1 MEKEIRSVICVNK
14 GKKRNALLELTEND
28 DDTVVIKFSFEN
40 SVFEKEGDNFFE
52 TLIKLREELE
62 KINIKLLCKGCCKN
76 VYPSGMI
83 LSMGTGRN
91 AYVLVRGEQ
100 AKMSSLVD
108 IFDSCSI
115 DEYATIG
122 EQSEYFKEWTISLI
136 C

>member
-1 MEKEIRSVICVNK
+1 
-14 GKKRNALLELTEND
+14 
-28 DDTVVIKFSFEN
+28 
-40 SVFEKEGDNFFE
+40 
-52 TLIKLREELE
+52 
-62 KINIKLLCKGCCKN
+62 
-76 VYPSGMI
+76 MI

>member
-1 MEKEIRSVICVNK
+1 
-14 GKKRNALLELTEND
+14 
-28 DDTVVIKFSFEN
+28 
-40 SVFEKEGDNFFE
+40 
-52 TLIKLREELE
+52 
-62 KINIKLLCKGCCKN
+62 
-76 VYPSGMI
+76 MI

-100 AKMSSLVD
+100 AIMSSLVD

-122 EQSEYFKEWTISLI
+122 EQSEYFKGWTISLI